1 MTNMETLTLYKKVGK
16 RYFKHEDYLDERGLP
31 CGLYLFYKPN
41 IYGEHQ
47 AMMNMI
53 HYAKVHE
60 IKNVAKFSDLFV
72 AHSDKIAD
80 ALRNCLLNENQ
91 LTTNDLINEI
101 LTKLSNIE

>member
-1 MTNMETLTLYKKVGK
+1 METLTLYKKVGK
-16 RYFKHEDYLDERGLP
+16 RYVKFDDFREDRGLP

-41 IYGEHQ
+41 SRGEHQ

-60 IKNVAKFSDLFV
+60 IQNVAKFCDLYV

-80 ALRNCLLNENQ
+80 ALRDCLMNEKQ
-91 LTTNDLINEI
+91 LSTYDLVNEI
-101 LTKLSNIE
+101 LSKLSKIEQ